1 MPNRPT
7 AIAEELKQTRPFA
20 TSEEEAIVSVL
31 RSAAV
36 IRRVLGQ
43 RIDPFGISPAQYNV
57 LRILRGAGPEGLPT
71 LAVRDRLVEE
81 APGITRLIDKLESAT
96 LVRRD
101 RTGKD
106 RRTVRCH
113 ITAAGLALLAK
124 ADACEVVYL
133 GTVKLN
139 DMETA
144 VGIEPDQMTYLKFVF
159 KRTETFGGAALI
171 DYTTVITPR
180 LGVRYAADVSY
191 IDRTYYVKVMELD
204 RNAAPIREF
213 RRQGRD
219 CPVAR

>member
-7 AIAEELKQTRPFA
+7 AVADELKQTRPFA

-43 RIDPFGISPAQYNV
+43 LIDPFGISPAQYNV

-113 ITAAGLALLAK
+113 ITTAGLALLAK
-124 ADACEVVYL
+124 ADAHVRAVQALVSEGIPDEADRL
-133 GTVKLN
+133 KLI
-139 DMETA
+139 ELLARLRAAVPTA
-144 VGIEPDQMTYLKFVF
+144 TD
-159 KRTETFGGAALI
+159 
-171 DYTTVITPR
+171 
-180 LGVRYAADVSY
+180 
-191 IDRTYYVKVMELD
+191 
-204 RNAAPIREF
+204 
-213 RRQGRD
+213 
-219 CPVAR
+219 